1 MKGNFVC
8 ARMVIEV
15 PRHII
20 QHVFDNPAT
29 KVKSCIDQSI
39 YLWPYI
45 EDEVLHL
52 LLFIFGVTLIEIE
65 EYFCIQACGVNQVW
79 RTYGQGISTEWEGF
93 LYQARRSKKQSIKL
107 EFIQW
112 IGEQSVGCNG
122 TCRKMVCAELWI
134 FWSLHNSQ
142 KVAEMRYSHVR

>member
-29 KVKSCIDQSI
+29 KVKSCVDPSI

-65 EYFCIQACGVNQVW
+65 EYFLYLGMWGELGVENLWPRDLNRMGRVPIPSKAEQKAIH
-79 RTYGQGISTEWEGF
+79 QPGIH
-93 LYQARRSKKQSIKL
+93 LVDR
-107 EFIQW
+107 
-112 IGEQSVGCNG
+112 
-122 TCRKMVCAELWI
+122 
-134 FWSLHNSQ
+134 
-142 KVAEMRYSHVR
+142 